1 VLFLEPEAWE
11 REMERHVLTADRGD
25 TGVRLDLVL
34 LRYLGGRLALSRRRL
49 QAAIE
54 QGRVSVNAVAATK
67 AAARVAAG
75 DRIDAWLPV
84 PQRREAPRP
93 QPLALEL
100 LFEDEHLL
108 AVNKPPGIVVH
119 PSYKHPDATLFN
131 AVLWHVGVGRPVGQG
146 FPPPRARPLRQR
158 ATARPRRSSAKAGS
172 LADVAAQRR
181 PRLLHRLDKDTSGV
195 VLVSKTKPAHA
206 AIVRAMRAGAVR
218 KEYLAVVQ
226 GVPRP
231 ASGTIALKL
240 RRDPSDTRRVAIA
253 ESEGKESVTRY
264 ETLSVSGSARPSV
277 NPTSDTGHR
286 TPDDTRPSALS
297 LVRCELVTG
306 RMHQIRV
313 HLAARGWPIVGDR
326 VYGCATGL
334 KTGGPTFLKRAGGAG
349 GATEFPRQALHA
361 WRVSLSHPVTGAPLV
376 IVAPVP
382 DDMRALIEAADLRV
396 PPV

>member
-1 VLFLEPEAWE
+1 
-11 REMERHVLTADRGD
+11 MERHVLTADRGD
-25 TGVRLDLVL
+25 AGVRLDLVL

-54 QGRVSVNAVAATK
+54 QGRVSVNGIAATK

-75 DRIDAWLPV
+75 DRIDAWLPA
-84 PQRREAPRP
+84 PRRREAPRP
-93 QPLALEL
+93 QPLALQV

-131 AVLWHVGVGRPVGQG
+131 AVLWHLNGSAEALPHRCSTRP
-146 FPPPRARPLRQR
+146 
-158 ATARPRRSSAKAGS
+158 
-172 LADVAAQRR
+172 ADIT
-181 PRLLHRLDKDTSGV
+181 PRLLHRLDRDTSGV

-206 AIVRAMRAGAVR
+206 AIVRAMRAGALR

-231 ASGTIALKL
+231 ASGTIALRL
-240 RRDPSDTRRVAIA
+240 QRDPSDTRRVAIA
-253 ESEGKESVTRY
+253 ESDGKESVTRY
-264 ETLSVSGSARPSV
+264 ETLSVS
-277 NPTSDTGHR
+277 
-286 TPDDTRPSALS
+286 TRQSALS

-313 HLAARGWPIVGDR
+313 HLGARGWPIVGDR

-334 KTGGPTFLKRAGGAG
+334 KTGGPTIQNWAGGAG

-361 WRVSLSHPVTGAPLV
+361 WRVSLSHPVTGASLV

>member
-1 VLFLEPEAWE
+1 
-11 REMERHVLTADRGD
+11 MERHVLTADRGD
-25 TGVRLDLVL
+25 AGVRLDLVL

-54 QGRVSVNAVAATK
+54 QGRVSVNGVAATK
-67 AAARVAAG
+67 TAARVAAG
-75 DRIDAWLPV
+75 DRIEAWLPA
-84 PQRREAPRP
+84 PRRREALRP
-93 QPLALEL
+93 QPLPLEV

-108 AVNKPPGIVVH
+108 VVNKPAGIVVH
-119 PSYKHPDATLFN
+119 PSYMHPDATLFN
-131 AVLWHVGVGRPVGQG
+131 AMLWHLNVGSAEALPHRCSTRP
-146 FPPPRARPLRQR
+146 
-158 ATARPRRSSAKAGS
+158 
-172 LADVAAQRR
+172 ADIT
-181 PRLLHRLDKDTSGV
+181 PRLLHRLDRDTSGV

-206 AIVRAMRAGAVR
+206 TIVRAMRAGGVR

-231 ASGTIALKL
+231 ASGTITLRL
-240 RRDPSDTRRVAIA
+240 RRDPSDTRRVAVA

-264 ETLSVSGSARPSV
+264 ETLSTP
-277 NPTSDTGHR
+277 DTGLR
-286 TPDDTRPSALS
+286 TPDDARQSALS

-313 HLAARGWPIVGDR
+313 HLAARGWPIVGDE

-334 KTGGPTFLKRAGGAG
+334 ETGGPTFQ
-349 GATEFPRQALHA
+349 RQALHA
-361 WRVSLSHPVTGAPLV
+361 WRVSLSHPVTGVPLV

>member
-1 VLFLEPEAWE
+1 
-11 REMERHVLTADRGD
+11 MERHVLTADRGD
-25 TGVRLDLVL
+25 AGVRLDLVL

-54 QGRVSVNAVAATK
+54 QGRVSVNGVAATK
-67 AAARVAAG
+67 TAARVAAG
-75 DRIDAWLPV
+75 DRIDALLPV
-84 PQRREAPRP
+84 PRRREAPRP
-93 QPLALEL
+93 QPLPLEV

-108 AVNKPPGIVVH
+108 VVNKPAGIVVH

-131 AVLWHVGVGRPVGQG
+131 AVLWHLGVGS
-146 FPPPRARPLRQR
+146 
-158 ATARPRRSSAKAGS
+158 ATARPRRSSAKVGS
-172 LADVAAQRR
+172 VAEVAAQGW
-181 PRLLHRLDKDTSGV
+181 PHLLHRLDKDTSGV

-206 AIVRAMRAGAVR
+206 AIVRAMRAGGVR

-231 ASGTIALKL
+231 ASGTITLRL

-264 ETLSVSGSARPSV
+264 ETLSTP
-277 NPTSDTGHR
+277 DTGLR
-286 TPDDTRPSALS
+286 TPDDDRQSAVS
-297 LVRCELVTG
+297 VVRCELVTG

-334 KTGGPTFLKRAGGAG
+334 KTGGPTCQ
-349 GATEFPRQALHA
+349 RQALHA
-361 WRVSLSHPVTGAPLV
+361 WRVSLSHPVTGAPMV

>member
-1 VLFLEPEAWE
+1 
-11 REMERHVLTADRGD
+11 MERHVLTADRGD
-25 TGVRLDLVL
+25 AGVRLDLVL

-84 PQRREAPRP
+84 PRRREAPRP
-93 QPLALEL
+93 QPLPLAV

-108 AVNKPPGIVVH
+108 VVNKPAGIVVH

-131 AVLWHVGVGRPVGQG
+131 AVLWHLNGGAEALPHRCSTRP
-146 FPPPRARPLRQR
+146 
-158 ATARPRRSSAKAGS
+158 
-172 LADVAAQRR
+172 ADIT
-181 PRLLHRLDKDTSGV
+181 PRLLHRLDRDTSGV

-206 AIVRAMRAGAVR
+206 TIVRAMRAGAVR

-231 ASGTIALKL
+231 ASGTITLRL
-240 RRDPSDTRRVAIA
+240 RRDPSDTRRVAVA

-264 ETLSVSGSARPSV
+264 ETLSTP
-277 NPTSDTGHR
+277 DTGLR
-286 TPDDTRPSALS
+286 TRDDARQSALS

-313 HLAARGWPIVGDR
+313 HLAARGWPIVGDG

-334 KTGGPTFLKRAGGAG
+334 KTGGPTFQ
-349 GATEFPRQALHA
+349 RQALHA
-361 WRVSLSHPVTGAPLV
+361 WRVSLSHPVTGVPLV

-382 DDMRALIEAADLRV
+382 DDMGALIEAADLRV

>member
-1 VLFLEPEAWE
+1 MP
-11 REMERHVLTADRGD
+11 GD
-25 TGVRLDLVL
+25 DSLAGK
-34 LRYLGGRLALSRRRL
+34 GRSLA
-49 QAAIE
+49 
-54 QGRVSVNAVAATK
+54 G
-67 AAARVAAG
+67 
-75 DRIDAWLPV
+75 IDAP
-84 PQRREAPRP
+84 
-93 QPLALEL
+93 
-100 LFEDEHLL
+100 
-108 AVNKPPGIVVH
+108 I
-119 PSYKHPDATLFN
+119 T
-131 AVLWHVGVGRPVGQG
+131 
-146 FPPPRARPLRQR
+146 
-158 ATARPRRSSAKAGS
+158 
-172 LADVAAQRR
+172 

-195 VLVSKTKPAHA
+195 VLVSKRKPAHA

-231 ASGTIALKL
+231 ASGTIALRL
-240 RRDPSDTRRVAIA
+240 RRDPSDTRRVAVA

-286 TPDDTRPSALS
+286 TPDDDRPSALS

-313 HLAARGWPIVGDR
+313 HLAARGWPIVGDG

-334 KTGGPTFLKRAGGAG
+334 KTGGPTFQ
-349 GATEFPRQALHA
+349 RQALHA
-361 WRVSLSHPVTGAPLV
+361 WRVSLSHPVTGVPLV